1 MLNHVRGTTSFE
13 NLLTV
18 NGKYCHTFK
27 EAAIESGLLEYDNR
41 ISECLRQVVTFK
53 MPAALRSLFATI
65 LFHCSPLDVRNLW
78 DTYYDN
84 FSEDFHRCHSDKPDA
99 QLQYT
104 LKNIN

>member
-1 MLNHVRGTTSFE
+1 MVKKSRTVIGRINIGKIITLYFHIY
-13 NLLTV
+13 NLY
-18 NGKYCHTFK
+18 K
-27 EAAIESGLLEYDNR
+27 I
-41 ISECLRQVVTFK
+41 VVTFK